1 MNTFVRHARLHRTHN
16 SCGVRDYALTEDLVS
31 MMCYCIFLLAVA
43 NRGSVL
49 DSSIVIIVFSS
60 TVIDHVMEHVVHSLI
75 VEETQ
80 LY

>member
-1 MNTFVRHARLHRTHN
+1 M
-16 SCGVRDYALTEDLVS
+16 
-31 MMCYCIFLLAVA
+31 LLYISV
-43 NRGSVL
+43 GSGQPGECTGL
-49 DSSIVIIVFSS
+49 MLISIVFSS